1 MAAEL
6 ESKSYDEL
14 DRLANAEFSKYKR
27 EFEDKIKTDNK
38 KIETFNIIW
47 AKVLR
52 QQFTVHQ
59 GVGNLGP
66 HVIINNNN
74 QPQPPRPQVEIDAQ
88 RFTEAFQGRRDRN
101 ILPPATNEKKNR
113 LKLPSM
119 GVPKFLTGKIQ
130 NVNPLRQDKK
140 NQEEKEK
147 KRRENEE
154 NVRNQQSGD
163 QSSSNES
170 DRGRIKGSNEGDDD
184 DDDDEDDD
192 IIDVDDEQNKAQKI
206 KQKPQKNKE
215 EEEEEEENI
224 VIGEEEEGETINER
238 KIDGKK
244 LDEYFLNKFYG
255 SSSVG
260 QDLKKNILLLVCKMV
275 IKIGNYES
283 NEIRLKLANKKKVDN
298 TTKFDGKAAKDLF
311 LNNCVA
317 IKKEIESVQKATKN
331 DKSLKVEIEITF
343 EKELFY
349 CLCARYQF
357 QYDEG
362 KDEENEYNLLKN
374 LNLMSDNEIMSAFE
388 DLRKPAKIDYKGR
401 N

>member
-1 MAAEL
+1 
-6 ESKSYDEL
+6 
-14 DRLANAEFSKYKR
+14 
-27 EFEDKIKTDNK
+27 
-38 KIETFNIIW
+38 
-47 AKVLR
+47 
-52 QQFTVHQ
+52 
-59 GVGNLGP
+59 
-66 HVIINNNN
+66 
-74 QPQPPRPQVEIDAQ
+74 
-88 RFTEAFQGRRDRN
+88 
-101 ILPPATNEKKNR
+101 
-113 LKLPSM
+113 M

-388 DLRKPAKIDYKGR
+388 DYENPPKLIIKAETNSKAPGKVFSMKRVNYNQAGRPSNLILLDIDIYGQDETLLFFFPER
-401 N
+401 LFFLSRYL